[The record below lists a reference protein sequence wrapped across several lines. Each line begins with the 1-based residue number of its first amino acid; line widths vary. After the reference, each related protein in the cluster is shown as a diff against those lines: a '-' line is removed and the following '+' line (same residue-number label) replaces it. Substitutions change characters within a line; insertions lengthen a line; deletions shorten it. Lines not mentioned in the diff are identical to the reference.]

1 MNILEFKR
9 KALGHTFRYE
19 VGDPSTGAG
28 ENTNDYGSN
37 NGGATT
43 WSDVATVNGK
53 TVGGTVTT
61 SPTGVS
67 WGSQGGFNLGNAV
80 SGGLSGLGKGG
91 FLGGLAGFVGGGS
104 AGYTP
109 GGSVNYDG
117 TSTTGGG
124 GMFNGGPGDSLSSI
138 FSIASGINAIGNQS
152 GGAQSL
158 ADPFSPYRSGLAA
171 SYNQALTQGNQIDI
185 TKMPGYSQYQSG
197 VMDPAMEAVR
207 RSMAAKGMNQSGNE
221 LLALQETGQKGYYGF
236 MADYLNRLAQGSGAV
251 NNPAQAAGM
260 GIEQQNLNQKATMQ
274 GIGAIGQGLS
284 GLSGYFTG
292 GGGNSGSGTSMSAG
306 PYGGAPLDSS
316 FDQYLQPQYP
326 PFYSPFD

>member
-9 KALGHTFRYE
+9 KALGHTFRIEDGGFDSRDSSDTGY
-19 VGDPSTGAG
+19 GGGGTYIDPSGSVTTGPTGA
-28 ENTNDYGSN
+28 
-37 NGGATT
+37 
-43 WSDVATVNGK
+43 
-53 TVGGTVTT
+53 
-61 SPTGVS
+61 S
-67 WGSQGGFNLGNAV
+67 WGSQGGFNFGNAV
-80 SGGLSGLGKGG
+80 SAGKTGLSLGGIPGGIAGFFGGGLT
-91 FLGGLAGFVGGGS
+91 
-104 AGYTP
+104 GYTP

-117 TSTTGGG
+117 TPTTSGG
-124 GMFNGGPGDSLSSI
+124 GMFSGGPGDSLSSI
-138 FSIASGINAIGNQS
+138 FSIASGINAMGNQS
-152 GGAQSL
+152 SGAQSL
-158 ADPFSPYRSGLAA
+158 ADPFSPYRANLAA
-171 SYNQALTQGNQIDI
+171 QYAGALQPGTQIDI

-197 VMDPAMEAVR
+197 VMDPAMEAVK
-207 RSMAAKGMNQSGNE
+207 RSMAVRGMNQSGNE

-260 GIEQQNLNQKATMQ
+260 GIEQQNLNQRATMQ

>member
-9 KALGHTFRYE
+9 KALGHTFRIE
-19 VGDPSTGAG
+19 
-28 ENTNDYGSN
+28 
-37 NGGATT
+37 GGGG
-43 WSDVATVNGK
+43 DVAEFGGNYGGQSYSMADEGNMQSPGQGGYPSGAF
-53 TVGGTVTT
+53 VGGWDAAKAKEY
-61 SPTGVS
+61 SS
-67 WGSQGGFNLGNAV
+67 IGGMAPGILGFAGRGLGFLA
-80 SGGLSGLGKGG
+80 GGLSGYQAPDTMYTDKTSS
-91 FLGGLAGFVGGGS
+91 GGS
-104 AGYTP
+104 
-109 GGSVNYDG
+109 
-117 TSTTGGG
+117 
-124 GMFNGGPGDSLSSI
+124 MFSGGPGDSLSSI
-138 FSIASGINAIGNQS
+138 FSIASGINAMGNQS

-158 ADPFSPYRSGLAA
+158 ADPFSPYRANLAA
-171 SYNQALTQGNQIDI
+171 QYAGALQPGTQIDI

-236 MADYLNRLAQGSGAV
+236 MTDYLNRLAQGSGAV

-292 GGGNSGSGTSMSAG
+292 GGSSGSGTAMSTG
-306 PYGGAPLDSS
+306 QYGGSPLDSS
-316 FDQYLQPQYP
+316 FDQYLQKLPDPFIYGPQ
-326 PFYSPFD
+326 

>member
-28 ENTNDYGSN
+28 ENTSDYGSN
-37 NGGATT
+37 NGGSNT

-61 SPTGVS
+61 GPTGAS
-67 WGSQGGFNLGNAV
+67 WGSQGGFSMNNAI
-80 SGGLSGLGKGG
+80 SGGKAGLS
-91 FLGGLAGFVGGGS
+91 LGGIPGGIAGFFGGGLT
-104 AGYTP
+104 GYTP

-117 TSTTGGG
+117 TPTTSGG
-124 GMFNGGPGDSLSSI
+124 GMFSGGPGDSLSSI
-138 FSIASGINAIGNQS
+138 FSIASGINAMGNQS

-171 SYNQALTQGNQIDI
+171 SYNQALTQGNLTDI

-197 VMDPAMEAVR
+197 VMDPTMEAVK
-207 RSMAAKGMNQSGNE
+207 RSMAVRGMNQSGNE

-260 GIEQQNLNQKATMQ
+260 GIEQQNLNQRATMQ
-274 GIGAIGQGLS
+274 GLGAIGQGLS

-292 GGGNSGSGTSMSAG
+292 GGSGGGYSAAGYDVGGSGALNTSA
-306 PYGGAPLDSS
+306 YGSGLPAWQLAQADI
-316 FDQYLQPQYP
+316 YG
-326 PFYSPFD
+326 

>member
-9 KALGHTFRYE
+9 KALGHTFRIENGGFDSRGSSDTDY
-19 VGDPSTGAG
+19 GGGGTYTDPSGSVTTGPTGA
-28 ENTNDYGSN
+28 
-37 NGGATT
+37 
-43 WSDVATVNGK
+43 
-53 TVGGTVTT
+53 
-61 SPTGVS
+61 S
-67 WGSQGGFNLGNAV
+67 WGSQGSFNFGNAM
-80 SGGLSGLGKGG
+80 SAGKTGLSLGGIPGGIAGFFGGGLT
-91 FLGGLAGFVGGGS
+91 
-104 AGYTP
+104 GYTP

-117 TSTTGGG
+117 TPTTSGG
-124 GMFNGGPGDSLSSI
+124 GMFSGGPGDSLSSI

-158 ADPFSPYRSGLAA
+158 ADPFSPYRANLAA
-171 SYNQALTQGNQIDI
+171 QYASALQPGTQIDI

-197 VMDPAMEAVR
+197 VMDPTMEAVK
-207 RSMAAKGMNQSGNE
+207 RSMAVRGMNQSGNE
-221 LLALQETGQKGYYGF
+221 LLALQEAGQKGYYGF

-260 GIEQQNLNQKATMQ
+260 GIEQQNLNQRATMQ
-274 GIGAIGQGLS
+274 GLGAIGQGLS

-316 FDQYLQPQYP
+316 FDPYLQPQYP

>member
-9 KALGHTFRYE
+9 QALGHTFRIEAGGFDSRGSGDTGY
-19 VGDPSTGAG
+19 GGGGTYTDPS
-28 ENTNDYGSN
+28 GS
-37 NGGATT
+37 
-43 WSDVATVNGK
+43 
-53 TVGGTVTT
+53 VTT
-61 SPTGVS
+61 SPTGAS
-67 WGSQGGFNLGNAV
+67 WGSQGGFSMGNAL
-80 SGGLSGLGKGG
+80 SGGKAGLSFGSIPGG
-91 FLGGLAGFVGGGS
+91 IVGFFGGGLT
-104 AGYTP
+104 GYTP
-109 GGSVNYDG
+109 GGSVSYDG
-117 TSTTGGG
+117 SQSASGGS
-124 GMFNGGPGDSLSSI
+124 MFGGGPGDSLSSI
-138 FSIASGINAIGNQS
+138 FNIASGINAMGNQS

-171 SYNQALTQGNQIDI
+171 SYNQALTQGNQTDI

-197 VMDPAMEAVR
+197 VMDPAMEAVK
-207 RSMAAKGMNQSGNE
+207 RSMAARGMNQSGNE

-236 MADYLNRLAQGSGAV
+236 MTDYLNRLAQGSGAV

-260 GIEQQNLNQKATMQ
+260 GIEQQNLNQRATMQ
-274 GIGAIGQGLS
+274 GIGAIGQGLA